1 MSDPKRYTQ
10 WCTASHR
17 HQMLPDRD
25 GMWCMVMDWDATER
39 DRQHAQQVLTQLRV
53 ERDDA
58 IRDRDE
64 WQRKFTAL
72 KAAHITD
79 AARLLRLEG
88 AIEDYLEGESQGN
101 VLGLRQALE
110 AK

>member
-1 MSDPKRYTQ
+1 MNVKRYTNFGDG
-10 WCTASHR
+10 
-17 HQMLPDRD
+17 MLPDRD
-25 GMWCMVMDWDATER
+25 GMWCMVMDYDA
-39 DRQHAQQVLTQLRV
+39 LR
-53 ERDDA
+53 A
-58 IRDRDE
+58 DRDE
-64 WQRKFTAL
+64 WQCKFVAL
-72 KAAHITD
+72 KAAHIHD

>member
-1 MSDPKRYTQ
+1 MTDPKRYT
-10 WCTASHR
+10 APPGAA
-17 HQMLPDRD
+17 MLHDRD
-25 GMWCMVMDWDATER
+25 GMWMLVMDWDATER

-64 WQRKFTAL
+64 WQRKFVAL
-72 KAAHITD
+72 KAAHIHD

-101 VLGLRQALE
+101 VLGLPQALE